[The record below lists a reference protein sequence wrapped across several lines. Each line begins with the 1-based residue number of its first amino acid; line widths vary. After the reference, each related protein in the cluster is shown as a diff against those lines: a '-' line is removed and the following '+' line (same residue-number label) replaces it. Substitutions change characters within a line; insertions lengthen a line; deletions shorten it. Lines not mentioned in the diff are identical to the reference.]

1 MVRIGIAGVGFMG
14 MIHYLAARKLKGAR
28 VTAICSRDPKKLA
41 GDWRGIRGNFGPPG
55 QKMDLSR
62 IKKYDHLDAL
72 LQDPDIDLVDVCN
85 PTHLHAPTAIAALK
99 AGKHVLVEK
108 AIALDPKEADSML
121 KVAGQARKLLMVAH
135 VLPFFREFAYAAE
148 AIRGGRYGRLL
159 GAHFQRI
166 ISQPDWSSEIADASK
181 TGGPAVDLHIHDTHF
196 IALVCGVP
204 GKIFSS
210 GVEEN
215 GTVQYLTT
223 EYLYGDNGPAVSCS
237 SGALAMKGRP
247 FVHGYEIY
255 LERATLVYASGAMPL
270 TLLTAD
276 GQKKRPKLEG
286 GGEATTAFT
295 AEIQAAVGGIHARHE
310 PELLS
315 AKLARDALVLC
326 FKECRS
332 VRTGKMVNVR

>member
-1 MVRIGIAGVGFMG
+1 MG

-41 GDWRGIRGNFGPPG
+41 GDWRGIQGNFGPPG
-55 QKMDLSR
+55 QKMDLSK
-62 IKKYDHLDAL
+62 IKRYETLDAL
-72 LQDPDIDLVDVCN
+72 LEDPDIDLVDVCN
-85 PTHLHAPTAIAALK
+85 PTHLHAPTAIAALN

-108 AIALDPKEADSML
+108 AIALDPRQADRML
-121 KVAGQARKLLMVAH
+121 ETAGRARKLLMVAH
-135 VLPFFREFAYAAE
+135 VLPFFPEFAYARE
-148 AIRGGRYGRLL
+148 AVHGGRYGRLQ
-159 GAHFQRI
+159 GAHFKRI

-196 IALVCGVP
+196 IALLCGVP
-204 GKIFSS
+204 GKVFSS
-210 GVEEN
+210 GLEEN
-215 GTVQYLTT
+215 GSVQYLTT
-223 EYLYGDNGPAVSCS
+223 EYLYGADGPVISCS

-255 LERATLVYASGAMPL
+255 LERATLLYESGATPL

-276 GQKKRPKLEG
+276 GKLKQLQLKG

-295 AEIQAAVGGIHARHE
+295 AEIQAAVDGINARRA
-310 PELLS
+310 PDLLS

-326 FKECRS
+326 FKECQS
-332 VRTGKMVNVR
+332 VRSGKLVNVS